1 MRASPMLR
9 LRHPVALLLIC
20 ALVLLGVLRSFSAP
34 EPLAA
39 DAPDVEFSAL
49 RSEAILQDLLQAGV
63 PHVAGSP
70 ANLVVGNRIISH
82 LESSGYEVDIQ
93 SRFHCNPLFGAC
105 SPVDNLIAIK
115 PGSVGK
121 NAVLLTAHYDS
132 GWTGPGAADDAAG
145 TAAVLEIARMA
156 AAFPAFV
163 NDIIFLLSDSEEN
176 GLIGADA
183 FAQYHP
189 LFAKVKVVIN
199 LEARGTTGS
208 SALFET
214 GEGNRGIIRMFA
226 KNVDRP
232 VANSLVN
239 EIYKRMPNDT
249 DYTVYKRKGVMGLN
263 FAFSQG
269 VAVYHS
275 AIDDPDHLDIGSLQH
290 HGDNAWSMMKA
301 LADRDLEHIISRED
315 AGYIDVFASRLLHY
329 PSSIALGLSLVLG
342 VWVLIAIGIAF
353 GKDLRIWQLRWGL
366 LAVPFLLGSIVLGGY
381 LLSFPLGHWPDL
393 HPIEHPYPWVG
404 RLALFGVA
412 VLSLYATLKLFAGR
426 VSPSAM
432 MMLCWGLIFMAGMVL
447 VSKLPTAGH
456 LTLIPLAMFACGS
469 VIDIFRKKS
478 PAPLLMATVLGFTGT
493 VFISFYH
500 YFMLDVVL
508 NFDRSHFKII
518 PLVFMTLTVLP
529 LLLAFVRGRELSWQP
544 ARWLLV
550 AILLACLVH
559 LSLPG
564 FSPHRPRGMTLM
576 YSEVEGSET
585 GYVVLESLITSFDED
600 YANGHGFK
608 PVVLDNGWSQAF
620 ERPARA
626 VPALNLPGVEVKAH
640 SVRHKETG
648 WSHRFVLHAHEG
660 LEFLLVVIAK
670 ESLLDKAW
678 VDGQL
683 ALDTSLESKHQRQ
696 DDSLRLVNPDKS
708 SFEIRLLARSPDAI
722 SLAVV
727 TWHEL
732 PKVLV
737 APFMRNWPENAQA
750 VEYGPRA
757 RKVQHITLDAG

>member
-1 MRASPMLR
+1 MIR
-9 LRHPVALLLIC
+9 LHHPVSLLLIC

-34 EPLAA
+34 EPLGA
-39 DAPDVEFSAL
+39 DAPDVEFSAR
-49 RSEAILQDLLQAGV
+49 RSEAILRDILQDGV

-70 ANLVVGNRIISH
+70 SNLVVRNRIISH
-82 LESSGYEVDIQ
+82 LESSGYQVDIQ

-105 SPVDNLIAIK
+105 SPVDNLIAIR
-115 PGSVGK
+115 PGSSAK

-156 AAFPAFV
+156 ADFPAFK
-163 NDIIFLLSDSEEN
+163 NDIIFLFSDSEEN

-183 FAQYHP
+183 FAQYDP

-214 GEGNRGIIRMFA
+214 GEGNRGIIRMFS

-239 EIYKRMPNDT
+239 EIYNRMPNDT

-301 LADRDLEHIISRED
+301 LADRDLDHIISPEN
-315 AGYIDVFASRLLHY
+315 AGYIDIFASRLLHY
-329 PSSIALGLSLVLG
+329 PSSIVLGLSLVLG

-366 LAVPFLLGSIVLGGY
+366 LIIPFLLGSIVLGGY

-412 VLSLYATLKLFAGR
+412 VLSLFTTLKLFTDK
-426 VSPSAM
+426 VSPGAM
-432 MMLCWGLIFMAGMVL
+432 MLLCWGLIILAGMVL
-447 VSKLPTAGH
+447 VNKLPTAGH
-456 LTLIPLAMFACGS
+456 IALVPLAMFAIGS
-469 VIDIFRKKS
+469 VIDVFRKKS
-478 PAPLLMATVLGFTGT
+478 PVPLLMASVLGFAGT
-493 VFISFYH
+493 SFISFYH

-508 NFDRSHFKII
+508 NFDKSQFKII
-518 PLVFMTLTVLP
+518 PLGFMTLMVLP
-529 LLLAFVRGRELSWQP
+529 MLLAAVRDRGLSWQP

-564 FSPHRPRGMTLM
+564 FTPHRPRGMTLM

-585 GYVVLESLITSFDED
+585 AYVVLESLVTGIDED

-608 PVVLDNGWSQAF
+608 PVELDNGWSRAS
-620 ERPARA
+620 ESPARA
-626 VPALNLPGVEVKAH
+626 VPALNLPGVEVKVH
-640 SVRHKETG
+640 SVRHEETG
-648 WSHRFVLHAHEG
+648 WSHRFVLRAQER
-660 LEFLLVVIAK
+660 LEYLLLVIAK

-696 DDSLRLVNPDKS
+696 ADTLRLVNPDKS
-708 SFEIRLLARSPDAI
+708 SFEIRLLTRSPDAV

-732 PKVLV
+732 PKALV
-737 APFMRNWPENAQA
+737 APFMLNWPEDAQA
-750 VEYGPRA
+750 MEYGPRA
-757 RKVQHITLDAG
+757 RKVQHFTLGAGD